1 MHAFIP
7 VAAGLALAC
16 LASCTTDSTA
26 DNQAAGQAKTKE
38 SSRPVTAAT
47 SATPGNQLKGFH
59 INIEQATRSNPSFR
73 QVLYTGP
80 HLQAVLMSL
89 KPGEEI
95 GSEVHETHDQF
106 FRIEGGT
113 GKCVIN
119 SRSFAVSAGDAVVA
133 PAGSTH
139 NVINTSTDKPLRL
152 YTLYAPPQHRD
163 GITRA
168 TKQEATQNEAPFDG
182 KTTE

>member
-1 MHAFIP
+1 
-7 VAAGLALAC
+7 
-16 LASCTTDSTA
+16 
-26 DNQAAGQAKTKE
+26 
-38 SSRPVTAAT
+38 
-47 SATPGNQLKGFH
+47 
-59 INIEQATRSNPSFR
+59 
-73 QVLYTGP
+73 
-80 HLQAVLMSL
+80 MSL

-168 TKQEATQNEAPFDG
+168 TKQEATQNEAPSTAKRRSDAG
-182 KTTE
+182 GLRNLPLPCAGRLAPHAHEIDPMLRQNGN